1 MHTERSCV
9 RQKMGK
15 LGDRNL
21 DVMGVVRT
29 AGLRRPE
36 VRRVG
41 RRALAGLGWAGP
53 GPRWGSEL
61 IVGVRTCQLTSEIF
75 KCGAGP
81 EEGSSGL
88 S

>member
-41 RRALAGLGWAGP
+41 RRALAGLGWAWP
-53 GPRWGSEL
+53 Q
-61 IVGVRTCQLTSEIF
+61 VGI
-75 KCGAGP
+75 
-81 EEGSSGL
+81 
-88 S
+88 